1 MTAPKAPVEVWSTP
15 DPEVEVGGVL
25 LETIASEVCGTD
37 VHLHHGRLAG
47 VPYPII
53 PGHVS
58 VGKVLEAPGVETDT
72 LGEPLAEGDAVTF
85 LDVHEVCGSCYHCL
99 VARQPNRCSSRK
111 VYGITYA
118 ADDGPFGGWA
128 ERIYLQ
134 PGVRVLKL
142 PEGLDAVDAADVIGG
157 GCGLFTGFAAV
168 ERSELAMGDVV
179 VVQGCGPVGL
189 SAGAFANLRG
199 AGQVLVIGAPQARL
213 ELGRALGADVLL
225 DLGATTEAERLETVR
240 RATKGRGADVVIEA
254 SGDPAAIPEGLAL
267 LRDGDTYVVAGHYTD
282 AGEIALNPHVDINRK
297 HVLVKGQWGT
307 DFHHLVGA
315 LHLLSR
321 HIDRLPFA
329 SVIGGRYRLDE
340 AGQALEDVAH
350 LRVTKAIITSA

>member
-142 PEGLDAVDAADVIGG
+142 PEGLDAQDVIGG